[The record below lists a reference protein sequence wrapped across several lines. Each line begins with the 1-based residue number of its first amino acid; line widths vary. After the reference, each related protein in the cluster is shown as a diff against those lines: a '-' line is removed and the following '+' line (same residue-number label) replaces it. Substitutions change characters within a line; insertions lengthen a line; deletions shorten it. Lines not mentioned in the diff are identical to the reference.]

1 MNASFD
7 MTVEQAFAV
16 SAYSWPKQMER
27 GLEPEHVITALSN
40 YFHGKTLQEIGLT
53 EIETYQTE
61 SRAKR
66 RNSGVINAECA
77 ALLGLLASAKLLTPE
92 IEDGYTPFQSVMDI
106 SPIYDGVNSSGLN
119 DLDPLF
125 SRDPESVT
133 DGRIQNCCAVILG
146 TAVLWEELR
155 LMRQKHIDFKAGT
168 ITVPAYRC
176 VPERTMPIKHCD
188 RFPDPVRALR
198 SLMLRA
204 RDMDADTPD
213 DYVIPF
219 DKTRRAYPLKKL
231 WNALRE
237 SAKLSKIMFH
247 ENLRYNLRAWA
258 LVRWPELA
266 ATAGPGPDEYC
277 SGFAEICAI
286 MNNGWRA
293 YYPMPG
299 TVTARLPHTYNT
311 DDSNNLFFD
320 EATQKKARE
329 WNAMYEN
336 RSAPP
341 PPAPIKTRPA
351 DNPVRTKM
359 QPETQPEPEPTH
371 SNPTAGKV
379 YEGAKKASASIGDG
393 MVSVKDLIGRL
404 KKAGISAEK
413 ILEIISEDESG

>member
-1 MNASFD
+1 MNASLD

-16 SAYSWPKQMER
+16 SAYSWPKQMLQ
-27 GLEPEHVITALSN
+27 GLEPEHVVTALSD
-40 YFHGKTLQEIGLT
+40 YFHGLTLAQIGLA
-53 EIETYQTE
+53 EIEAYQTD
-61 SRAKR
+61 SRHKR
-66 RNSGVINAECA
+66 RHSGVINTECA

-92 IEDGYTPFQSVMDI
+92 IEDGYTPFQSVTDI

-119 DLDPLF
+119 DLEPLF
-125 SRDPESVT
+125 SRDPASVI

-155 LMRQKHIDFKAGT
+155 LMRQKHVDLEGRT

-176 VPERTMPIKHCD
+176 VPERTMPIKHSD
-188 RFPDPVRALR
+188 RFPDPVKALR

-204 RDMDADTPD
+204 RDMGADTPD
-213 DYVIPF
+213 DYLLPF

-231 WNALRE
+231 WAALMQ
-237 SAKLSKIMFH
+237 SAKLSNNWFH
-247 ENLRYNLRAWA
+247 EKLRYSLRAWA
-258 LVRWPELA
+258 LQRWPELA
-266 ATAGPGPDEYC
+266 ATAGPGPDEDC
-277 SGFAEICAI
+277 GGLADICAN

-299 TVTARLPHTYNT
+299 TVTARMPHTYNT

-320 EATQKKARE
+320 EATQKKARD
-329 WNAMYEN
+329 WNAMFTN
-336 RSAPP
+336 KSVPP
-341 PPAPIKTRPA
+341 PPSPQKTRPV
-351 DNPVRTKM
+351 DHPVRTK
-359 QPETQPEPEPTH
+359 TATEPPAPTH

-379 YEGAKKASASIGDG
+379 YEGAKKASSSIGDG

-413 ILEIISEDESG
+413 ILEIISEEETG